1 MQLGL
6 VGGHEALTTF
16 NLEVLNDPSAVVNPG
31 VLKGRGERQCISHR
45 HLSQMH
51 TTNYAFY
58 TGKGGLAYISKKIP
72 ANRGRPPPPTPPLN
86 PPVPGPPLP

>member
-1 MQLGL
+1 LQLGL

-58 TGKGGLAYISKKIP
+58 TGKGGLAYISKKCQPIGG
-72 ANRGRPPPPTPPLN
+72 GRPHRLPL
-86 PPVPGPPLP
+86 